1 MSTTKKTHEIKN
13 QRVSVKNIEKLQK
26 MGKPNLGESFDDL
39 LGRVLDECEKRRK
52 AKTEE
57 D

>member
-1 MSTTKKTHEIKN
+1 MSANKEIKQ
-13 QRVSVKNIEKLQK
+13 QRVSVKNIGKLQK

-52 AKTEE
+52 TKTEE